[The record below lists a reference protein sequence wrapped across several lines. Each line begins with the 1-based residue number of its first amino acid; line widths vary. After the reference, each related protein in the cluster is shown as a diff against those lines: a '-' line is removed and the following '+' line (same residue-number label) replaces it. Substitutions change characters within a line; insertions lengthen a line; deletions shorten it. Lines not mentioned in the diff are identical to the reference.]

1 MGFWGPL
8 DPKGPRCLKRANVVF
23 GKGQKTCCPPPFRAF
38 VLGPCHGPDA
48 ASCTASL
55 QSVISG
61 KIDSS
66 LLLGQF
72 SFRVPARRTCSS
84 EFVCVQHSRVA
95 ASTSALFSRLPRAIT
110 LFYRLIHLLTSFVI
124 RISFHPVYITLTLT
138 LVLLYR

>member
-1 MGFWGPL
+1 MERG
-8 DPKGPRCLKRANVVF
+8 KRHVA
-23 GKGQKTCCPPPFRAF
+23 PPPFRAF

-55 QSVISG
+55 QGVISG

-95 ASTSALFSRLPRAIT
+95 ASTSALFSRLPRALT
-110 LFYRLIHLLTSFVI
+110 LFLQIDPSFDIFCDSNLAPPRLYHFDAYACV
-124 RISFHPVYITLTLT
+124 TLSLG
-138 LVLLYR
+138 